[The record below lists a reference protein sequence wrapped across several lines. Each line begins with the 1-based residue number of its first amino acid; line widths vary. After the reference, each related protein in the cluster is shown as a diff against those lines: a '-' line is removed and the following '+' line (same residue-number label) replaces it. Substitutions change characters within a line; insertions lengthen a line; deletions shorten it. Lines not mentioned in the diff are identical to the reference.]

1 MHAKQ
6 FRQIMQDAEVAN
18 AIGPIARKHR
28 LSMEETSAL
37 LQKCG
42 VARAENV
49 AQIALGELPPTALSK
64 L

>member
-1 MHAKQ
+1 MHVNQ
-6 FRQIMQDAEVAN
+6 FHQIMQDAELAN
-18 AIGPIARKHR
+18 AIGPIARKHL
-28 LSMEETSAL
+28 LSVEETAVL

-49 AQIALGELPPTALSK
+49 AQIALGKLPPIASSK